1 MTRANREQMTSVPP
15 ALARSTPRPV
25 RLSPTGWFV
34 AVLVVALAAGAI
46 AAFVGLLGAA
56 TEQRARA
63 ATFASEGRRVDAEIV
78 SVRRG
83 DGSRRTVRYRYT
95 AGGAEVEG
103 SVRLRPRAALEAGAR
118 LTIVYLPEAPAVHYV
133 EARGL
138 RLVPF
143 WLVPLVPLALL
154 AGAGL
159 SWRELKAQRRLVE
172 EGRPVIAT
180 VRATKKQRHQYGS
193 HFKVT
198 YEFRLLN
205 GSVRRGSYQ
214 VQKNPPDPGTPLVV
228 LYDRDRP
235 EYSRRYPVCLARAA
249 PGN

>member
-1 MTRANREQMTSVPP
+1 MTSVPP

-34 AVLVVALAAGAI
+34 AVLVVALVAGAI
-46 AAFVGLLGAA
+46 AAFAGLLGTA

-63 ATFASEGRRVDAEIV
+63 ATFASGGQRADAEIV

-83 DGSRRTVRYRYT
+83 DASRRTVRYRYS

-103 SVRLRPRAALEAGAR
+103 SVRLRPREGLQAGAS
-118 LTIVYLPEAPAVHYV
+118 LTIVYLPDAPAVHYV

-138 RLVPF
+138 RQIPF
-143 WLVPLVPLALL
+143 WIVPLVPLALL

-159 SWRELKAQRRLVE
+159 AWRELRAQRRLVE
-172 EGRPVIAT
+172 EGRPVVAT
-180 VRATKKQRHQYGS
+180 VTATKKQRHQHGS

-214 VQKNPPDPGTPLVV
+214 VQKNPPDPGTPVVV

-249 PGN
+249 PGS